1 MYTNHKGNKMQENI
15 VASSVVRAPEGGY
28 CSQELDQLFAALS
41 IAQGEYESI
50 GMNKENPYFKVRY
63 ADLDSI
69 LSAVRPALKRN
80 KLTFLQQIRLN
91 DEGMTI
97 LHSILGHASG
107 QWIESRNRIIPTK
120 NDPQTFGSTLSY
132 LKRYAAVSLLGVTI
146 SQDKD
151 DDDAEKDMADARHI
165 FVKGGLN
172 TKYNPREESSE
183 VITKEQLEELHYE
196 LADHADIATQIL
208 DGLRLQSLADLPKS
222 KFLISI
228 KRIREIKQLRTGK

>member
-1 MYTNHKGNKMQENI
+1 MQDTSMETTKT
-15 VASSVVRAPEGGY
+15 VTVRAPEGGY
-28 CSQELDQLFAALS
+28 CSTELDQLFSALS
-41 IAQGEYESI
+41 VAQGEYETI
-50 GMNKENPYFKVRY
+50 GCNRENPYFKVRF

-80 KLTFLQQIRLN
+80 KLTFLQQVRIN
-91 DEGMTI
+91 EEGMTI

-172 TKYNPREESSE
+172 TKYNPKEETADT
-183 VITKEQLEELHYE
+183 ITKEQREELEYE
-196 LADHADIATQIL
+196 LAEYPDIATQIL
-208 DGLRLQSLADLPKS
+208 EGLRLQSLADLPKS
-222 KFLISI
+222 KFLVSI
-228 KRIREIKQLRTGK
+228 KRIREIKQLRNGK